1 MLTPKIRSAAL
12 SLFVMTGLCACVSIN
27 SITPEPAVPGEL
39 VRLHLS
45 NIIGPTSGEPGAR
58 VTFNGEPMMLDPDT
72 AWVVGF
78 EVPEGT
84 PEGTYTVE
92 VSDGVGVL
100 EVITIVPLFRKRSD
114 SASLIVGP
122 P

>member
-1 MLTPKIRSAAL
+1 MMTSKIQSAAV
-12 SLFVMTGLCACVSIN
+12 SLLATIGLCACVSIN
-27 SITPEPAVPGEL
+27 SITPEPAVSGEL

-45 NIIGPTSGEPGAR
+45 NVIGPMSVEPGAR
-58 VTFNGEPMMLDPDT
+58 VTFNGDPMMLDPDT
-72 AWVVGF
+72 AFVVGF

-92 VSDGVGVL
+92 VSDGIGVL
-100 EVITIVPLFRKRSD
+100 EVITIVPLFRMRSD
-114 SASLIVGP
+114 SASLVVGP